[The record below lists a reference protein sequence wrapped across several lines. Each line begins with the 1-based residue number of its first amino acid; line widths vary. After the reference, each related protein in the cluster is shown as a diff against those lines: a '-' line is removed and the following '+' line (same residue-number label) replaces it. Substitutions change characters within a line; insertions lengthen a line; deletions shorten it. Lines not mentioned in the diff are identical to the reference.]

1 MTNMKAPDNP
11 VDELIRLASLRALK
25 LLDTSPEERF
35 DRLTRLAK
43 SLFDVPIALISLV
56 DSDRQWFKSR
66 QGIQAEETPREI
78 SFCGHAILQNQLL
91 LVPDATLD
99 TRFADKPL
107 VTKEPFVRFYAGCPL
122 VLPNGSAAGTLC
134 IIDHKPRE
142 FSAKKL
148 TLLDDLARVVE
159 GELIA
164 AEIATIDELTML
176 HNRRGFLIS
185 SKHMLGQ
192 LRRAKKF
199 ASLLFFDLD
208 GFKSINDTYGHLE
221 GDRALA
227 IFALLLKQ
235 TFRESDVVCRLG
247 GDEFV
252 VLVDLSANNATMMLD
267 RLREAVDTHNSSLG
281 RHYELKY
288 SVGMSEFD
296 PTNHDNLEKLLA
308 LADLQMLQK
317 KRQNRASVPDSDNLE
332 RRQ

>member
-1 MTNMKAPDNP
+1 
-11 VDELIRLASLRALK
+11 
-25 LLDTSPEERF
+25 
-35 DRLTRLAK
+35 
-43 SLFDVPIALISLV
+43 
-56 DSDRQWFKSR
+56 
-66 QGIQAEETPREI
+66 
-78 SFCGHAILQNQLL
+78 
-91 LVPDATLD
+91 
-99 TRFADKPL
+99 
-107 VTKEPFVRFYAGCPL
+107 
-122 VLPNGSAAGTLC
+122 
-134 IIDHKPRE
+134 
-142 FSAKKL
+142 
-148 TLLDDLARVVE
+148 
-159 GELIA
+159 
-164 AEIATIDELTML
+164 ML

-221 GDRALA
+221 GDRALV

-252 VLVDLSANNATMMLD
+252 ALVDLSANNATMMLD

-281 RHYELKY
+281 PHYKLKY